1 LLLFAAEK
9 FAAVNDKLT
18 KKAVFPMGARFLDEV
33 RKPGF
38 GRFKFTEMRFV
49 ASKLFIVAK
58 TMKIMM
64 SLLIKLGDPTL

>member
-1 LLLFAAEK
+1 
-9 FAAVNDKLT
+9 
-18 KKAVFPMGARFLDEV
+18 MGARFLDEV

-58 TMKIMM
+58 TTRIMM
-64 SLLIKLGDPTL
+64 SLLIKPGDPTL

>member
-1 LLLFAAEK
+1 
-9 FAAVNDKLT
+9 
-18 KKAVFPMGARFLDEV
+18 MGARFLDEV

-64 SLLIKLGDPTL
+64 SLLIKPGDPTL